1 MYTLEKKLKEFVQYN
16 FVIVKRSAQ
25 LLLLLSTW
33 MDKSRYVKSHFR
45 TQNDAIE
52 EQKHVGR
59 KIPYPQF

>member
-1 MYTLEKKLKEFVQYN
+1 MKEFVQYN

-45 TQNDAIE
+45 TENDEIE

-59 KIPYPQF
+59 KIPDPQF